1 MLLLALLAAAVS
13 PQQAVPRPGE
23 LKTFRDWTVGCD
35 NGRACHATSLMPE
48 GEIAD
53 SPLTMSIKRGPAAG
67 ALPEIRVH
75 GGDGKAA
82 RLTADGRRLR
92 ARLRAEEES
101 WRVQDEGVAET
112 LAAIRGART
121 IDVEDRSG
129 LRLGSVSPAG
139 ASAALLYIDEI
150 QKRLGTVT
158 ALVRAGPRP
167 ASAVPPPPPLPRI
180 ASAAAPAARGSRV
193 AEDRIAAL
201 RKQAG
206 CIPEDEDWP
215 GYGSEQEVLDANRTL
230 ILLGCGA
237 GAYNYN
243 SIPYVARRRGAA
255 IEIVLARFDLSPTSG
270 EGDDPPMLVN
280 AGWDAKQGLLT
291 SFAKG
296 RGLGDCGV
304 GNDYAWD
311 GTRFRLVQQIAMGE
325 CRGSTDYI
333 TTWRA
338 VVTR

>member
-1 MLLLALLAAAVS
+1 MLLLGLLAAAVS
-13 PQQAVPRPGE
+13 PPQAVPRPGE
-23 LKTFRDWTVGCD
+23 LKTYRDWTVGCD

-48 GEIAD
+48 GEIAGQ
-53 SPLTMSIKRGPAAG
+53 PLTMSIKRGPTAG

-75 GGDGKAA
+75 GGNGKAP
-82 RLTADGRRLR
+82 RLVADGRALGV
-92 ARLRAEEES
+92 RLRAEEED
-101 WRVQDEGVAET
+101 WRVEDKGVAET
-112 LAAIRGART
+112 LATIRTART
-121 IDVEDRSG
+121 IRVEDGRG
-129 LRLGSVSPAG
+129 RRLGSVSLAG
-139 ASAALLYIDEI
+139 ASAALLYIDEV

-158 ALVRAGPRP
+158 ALARSGPLP
-167 ASAVPPPPPLPRI
+167 ASAVPPPPALPRI
-180 ASAAAPAARGSRV
+180 ASAAAPGARGFRV

-206 CIPEDEDWP
+206 CIPEQEDWP
-215 GYGSEQEVLDANRTL
+215 GYGSEQEELDANRTL

-243 SIPYVARRRGAA
+243 SIPYLARRTGAA
-255 IEIVLARFDLSPTSG
+255 IEIVLAGFDLSPASG

-311 GTRFRLVQQIAMGE
+311 GTRFRLVRQIAMGE
-325 CRGSTDYI
+325 CRGSIDYI

-338 VVTR
+338 VVGR

>member
-1 MLLLALLAAAVS
+1 MLLLALLAAAAP
-13 PQQAVPRPGE
+13 PQQAAPRPGE

-53 SPLTMSIKRGPAAG
+53 QPLTMSIRRGPAPG

-82 RLTADGRRLR
+82 RLVADGRALG
-92 ARLRAEEES
+92 ARLRAEEEE
-101 WRVQDEGVAET
+101 WRVEDKGVGET
-112 LAAIRGART
+112 LAAVRSART
-121 IDVEDRSG
+121 IKVEDGRG
-129 LRLGSVSPAG
+129 QPLGSVSLTG
-139 ASAALLYIDEI
+139 ASAALLYIDEV

-158 ALVRAGPRP
+158 ALARTGPRP
-167 ASAVPPPPPLPRI
+167 ASAVPPPPALPRI
-180 ASAAAPAARGSRV
+180 ASAAAPGARGFRV
-193 AEDRIAAL
+193 GEDRIAAL

-206 CIPEDEDWP
+206 CIPEQKDWP
-215 GYGSEQEVLDANRTL
+215 GYGSEQDVLDANRTL

-255 IEIVLARFDLSPTSG
+255 IEIVPARFDLSPTSG
-270 EGDDPPMLVN
+270 EGEDPLMLVN

-311 GTRFRLVQQIAMGE
+311 GSRFRLVRQIAMGE
-325 CRGSTDYI
+325 CRGSMDYI